1 MPEGDTVHQAADRLH
16 RALAGKLLTRCD
28 VRVPRYATV
37 DLSGRTVDEVIAR
50 GKHLLIRVGDRT
62 VHSHLKMEGRWDIY
76 ARGARWRRP
85 GFKARIIL
93 ETEKVQAVGF
103 ELGKL
108 EILRRDHEDE
118 AVGHLGPD
126 LLGPDWNA
134 QTAIDN
140 LATDLKRPIGL
151 ALLDQRN
158 LAGIGNV
165 FRVEMC
171 FLRRVHPAVPTG
183 EAGGLAEWVGL
194 AKQLLEYNRMRANRV
209 TNVDRNGERFW
220 VYGRAGRSCRRCGT
234 TIERGDLGG
243 SADPDRVIY
252 WCPTC
257 QPPP

>member
-1 MPEGDTVHQAADRLH
+1 MPEGDTVHQAATRLH
-16 RALAGKLLTRCD
+16 RALAGKMLTRCD

-37 DLSGRTVDEVIAR
+37 DLSGSRVDEVVAR
-50 GKHLLIRVGDRT
+50 GKHLLIRVGDHT
-62 VHSHLKMEGRWDIY
+62 VHSHLKMEGRWDVY
-76 ARGARWRRP
+76 AKGARWRRP

-93 ETEKVQAVGF
+93 ETETIQAVGF

-108 EILRRDHEDE
+108 EILRRDSEDE

-126 LLGPDWNA
+126 LLGPDWDA

-140 LATDLKRPIGL
+140 LAADPTRPIGL

-171 FLRRVHPAVPTG
+171 FLRRVHPAVPVAD
-183 EAGGLAEWVGL
+183 AGDLKEWVSL
-194 AKQLLEYNRMRANRV
+194 AKQVLEYNRTRTIRV
-209 TNVDRNGERFW
+209 TNVDRSGERTW
-220 VYGRAGRSCRRCGT
+220 VYGRAGRPCRRCGT
-234 TIERGDLGG
+234 TIEKTDFGG
-243 SADPDRVIY
+243 TGDPDRVIY
-252 WCPTC
+252 WCPGC

>member
-1 MPEGDTVHQAADRLH
+1 MPEGDTVFQAAARLH
-16 RALAGKLLTRCD
+16 RALAGKTLTRCD

-37 DLSGRTVDEVIAR
+37 DLSGKQVDEVIAR
-50 GKHLLIRVGDRT
+50 GKHLLIRVGDVS

-76 ARGARWRRP
+76 KKGEKWRRP

-93 ETEKVQAVGF
+93 ETATVQAVGF

-108 EILRRDHEDE
+108 EILRRTEEDK

-126 LLGPDWNA
+126 LLGPDWDA
-134 QTAIDN
+134 ETAVAN
-140 LATDLKRPIGL
+140 LGADPARPIGL

-171 FLRRVHPAVPTG
+171 FLRRTHPAVPVSD
-183 EAGGLAEWVGL
+183 AGDLSEWVAL
-194 AKQLLEYNRMRANRV
+194 AKQVLEYNRTRSMRV
-209 TNVDRNGERFW
+209 TNVDRPGERTW
-220 VYGRAGRSCRRCGT
+220 VYGRAARPCRRCGT
-234 TIERGDLGG
+234 TIKK
-243 SADPDRVIY
+243 ADFGTITDMDRVIY
-252 WCPTC
+252 WCPLC